1 MDRTRWQRI
10 SAIFERAVEL
20 APAERAALLEQECA
34 GDAALRGEVEAM
46 LAADALGD
54 TFDERAQDLRG
65 RVAADWVEWNASLDG
80 QLIGAWRVVREIGRG
95 GMGLVFLVERADGQF
110 EQQAALKLIK
120 RGMDSEAVLARFL
133 RERQILA
140 RLTHRNIASLI
151 DGGIAPDGRP
161 YFVMEHVDGVPLPRH
176 CAEQHSTLEERLR
189 LFFGI
194 CAAVQ
199 FAHRQLV
206 VHSDL
211 KPSNV
216 LVSANGDVKLLDFGI
231 ARLLGEQDHGGAAP
245 TVDRPLTPAYAAP
258 EQLRGEPVTT
268 TTDVYAL
275 GCLLYE
281 LLTGE
286 RPFRLHDE
294 PSLDQLRH
302 VLDST
307 GPVPPS
313 QLRLPDAPVPPRRLR
328 GDLDTIVLK
337 ALKREPDRRYAT
349 VDAFSEDLKR
359 YLAGAPIAAHRDSAL
374 YRARKFVARHWV
386 AVAASAIGVLAL
398 SVAIGV
404 ALWQA
409 SAKAVEARA
418 SREVAE
424 FLVGLFAASDPTHT
438 RGASVS
444 AQTLLDQGAAQLG
457 QRRLTD
463 PVMRARFL
471 RAIATSYSALG
482 LYDRA
487 LPIAEQ
493 ALALRRE
500 HLGSNDPALSESMDD
515 VGQINAFVADYAR
528 AEPLLN
534 EALALRRAHLPEDDP
549 AVIESLGHVGA
560 LLQDRG
566 EFQSATQLFREA
578 LERSEHRFGA
588 DSVEAA
594 HCMDNLATNLQ
605 NLGRASDA
613 ESLYR
618 HALAIRERE
627 LGPYDPDVALSLH
640 NLGVSLT
647 AAGSFAQARTSLQRA
662 LSIRQKVYGDVH
674 PLVGFTQLELASLLE
689 STRDLDA
696 SEVLARKALAIFR
709 STLDEGHRKTTDTL
723 NLLAIIRMDQRAY
736 DDAVTLFGDVAR
748 RQQASL
754 GADHPDT
761 LAAEENLA
769 HSLYYAGQLDRAEA
783 LQRDLRSKF
792 RSDDGSGSNVMN
804 LQNLAS
810 TLVQQGRAAEALPI
824 VRESLDIQRRL
835 TGERSRPYALALR
848 EVAATE
854 QRTGDAATAEAHFRA
869 SVELVE
875 QIAPTGGFGT
885 FSWTIPYADFL
896 VGANRCDEALPLLQ
910 SARRDLGK
918 VGTANPIWLPQ
929 IELLTAA
936 CLRRGNRAV
945 EAKVRLQSA
954 RSTLRAMPGIAFD
967 LFPTSRR
974 LYDEPQ

>member
-1 MDRTRWQRI
+1 MDRARWQRI

-20 APAERAALLEQECA
+20 PPAERAALLEHECA
-34 GDAALRGEVEAM
+34 ADAALRGEVEAM
-46 LAADALGD
+46 LSADAAGD
-54 TFDERAQDLRG
+54 TFDARAHDLRG
-65 RVAADWVEWNASLDG
+65 RAAADWVEWNAPLDG
-80 QLIGAWRVVREIGRG
+80 QLIGAWRIVREIGRG

-140 RLTHRNIASLI
+140 RLKHRNIAGLI

-161 YFVMEHVDGVPLPRH
+161 YFVMEHVDGVTLPRH

-216 LVSANGDVKLLDFGI
+216 LVSASGDVKLLDFGI
-231 ARLLGEQDHGGAAP
+231 ARLLGDQASGNAAP

-294 PSLDQLRH
+294 PTLDQLRH

-307 GPVPPS
+307 GPIPPS

-349 VDAFSEDLKR
+349 VDAFAEDLKR

-386 AVAASAIGVLAL
+386 AVAASAIGAVAL
-398 SVAIGV
+398 GSAIGT

-409 SAKAVEARA
+409 RGKAAEAQA

-438 RGASVS
+438 RGTSVS
-444 AQTLLDQGAAQLG
+444 AQNLLDQGAEQLS
-457 QRRLTD
+457 QRRLAN
-463 PVMRARFL
+463 PVLRARFL
-471 RAIATSYSALG
+471 QTIATSYAALG

-487 LPIAEQ
+487 LPLAEQ
-493 ALALRRE
+493 AYELRRQY
-500 HLGSNDPALSESMDD
+500 LDASDPALAESMDS
-515 VGQINAFVADYAR
+515 VGQIHALMADYTR
-528 AEPLLN
+528 AEPLLRD
-534 EALALRRAHLPEDDP
+534 ALALRRAHLPEDDP
-549 AVIESLGHVGA
+549 AVIESLGHLGK

-566 EFQSATQLFREA
+566 DFQAADGPFRDA
-578 LERSEHRFGA
+578 LDRAERRFGT

-594 HCMDNLATNLQ
+594 RCMDDYATNLQ
-605 NLGRASDA
+605 RIGKPMRA
-613 ESLYR
+613 ETLYR
-618 HALAIRERE
+618 GALAIRERQ
-627 LGPYDPDVALSLH
+627 LGPNDPDVAASLH

-647 AAGSFAQARTSLQRA
+647 ATGGYSEARQMLQRA
-662 LSIRQKVYGDVH
+662 LAIRRRVYGGSH
-674 PLVGFTQLELASLLE
+674 PLVGFTELELASVLE
-689 STRDLDA
+689 STHDLAA
-696 SEVLARKALAIFR
+696 SESFAQQALAVFR
-709 STLDEGHRKTTDTL
+709 GSLDEGHRKITDTL
-723 NLLAIIRMDQRAY
+723 NLLAILRLDQREYAE
-736 DDAVTLFGDVAR
+736 AAPLFREVAER
-748 RQQASL
+748 YKNAL
-754 GADHPDT
+754 GADHPDSLT
-761 LAAEENLA
+761 AEDNLA
-769 HSLYYAGQLDRAEA
+769 YTLYYSGQLDEAET
-783 LQRDLRSKF
+783 LQRDLVTKF
-792 RSDDGSGSNVMN
+792 RSDNGTGTDVMN
-804 LQNLAS
+804 LQNLAR
-810 TLVQQGRAAEALPI
+810 TLQQQGKFAEALEAA
-824 VRESLDIQRRL
+824 RNSFTLQRQVS
-835 TGERSRPYALALR
+835 GDRSRPYAMALR
-848 EVAATE
+848 ELALAE
-854 QRTGDAATAEAHFRA
+854 QLSGDRENAEAHFRQSIA
-869 SVELVE
+869 LVE
-875 QIAPTGGFGT
+875 EIAPSGGFGT
-885 FSWTIPYADFL
+885 FGWKIAYGDFL
-896 VGANRCDEALPLLQ
+896 VAAGRCGEAVPLLDAALLELGKMSNKDPIWQPQADLLLGACQREGSHGTEAKQRMARARASLRALP
-910 SARRDLGK
+910 
-918 VGTANPIWLPQ
+918 
-929 IELLTAA
+929 
-936 CLRRGNRAV
+936 
-945 EAKVRLQSA
+945 
-954 RSTLRAMPGIAFD
+954 GISFD
-967 LFPTSRR
+967 LFPETRR
-974 LYDEPQ
+974 LFGEN

>member
-1 MDRTRWQRI
+1 MDRARWQRI

-20 APAERAALLEQECA
+20 PPADRAALLDHECA

-46 LAADALGD
+46 LAADSAGD
-54 TFDERAQDLRG
+54 TFDARAHDLRG
-65 RVAADWVEWNASLDG
+65 RAAADWVEWNAPLDG

-140 RLTHRNIASLI
+140 RLKHRNIAGLI

-161 YFVMEHVDGVPLPRH
+161 YFVMEHVDGVTLPRH
-176 CAEQHSTLEERLR
+176 CAEQQSTLEERLR

-216 LVSANGDVKLLDFGI
+216 LVSAGGDVKLLDFGI
-231 ARLLGEQDHGGAAP
+231 ARLLGEQASGNAAP
-245 TVDRPLTPAYAAP
+245 TLDRPLTPAYAAP

-294 PSLDQLRH
+294 PTLDQLRN

-307 GPVPPS
+307 GPIPPS

-349 VDAFSEDLKR
+349 VDAFAEDLKR

-386 AVAASAIGVLAL
+386 AVAASVIGAVVLGSAIGT
-398 SVAIGV
+398 

-409 SAKAVEARA
+409 RGKASEAQA

-438 RGASVS
+438 RGTSVS
-444 AQTLLDQGAAQLG
+444 AQNLLDQGAEQLN
-457 QRRLTD
+457 QRRLAN
-463 PVMRARFL
+463 PVLRARFL
-471 RAIATSYSALG
+471 QTIATSYAALG

-487 LPIAEQ
+487 LPLAEQ
-493 ALALRRE
+493 AYELRRQ
-500 HLGSNDPALSESMDD
+500 HLDASDPTLAESMDS
-515 VGQINAFVADYAR
+515 VGQIHALMADYAR
-528 AEPLLN
+528 AEPLLRD
-534 EALALRRAHLPEDDP
+534 ALALRRAHLPNDDP
-549 AVIESLGHVGA
+549 AVIESLGHLGK

-566 EFQSATQLFREA
+566 DFQAADGPFRDA
-578 LERSEHRFGA
+578 LDRAERRFGT

-594 HCMDNLATNLQ
+594 RCLDDYATNLQ
-605 NLGRASDA
+605 NMGKSVNA
-613 ESLYR
+613 EALYR
-618 HALAIRERE
+618 RALAIREGQ
-627 LGPYDPDVALSLH
+627 LGDGDPDVAVSLH
-640 NLGVSLT
+640 NLGVNLT
-647 AAGSFAQARTSLQRA
+647 SVGSYSEAKQVLQRA
-662 LSIRQKVYGDVH
+662 LAIRRRVYGDTH
-674 PLVGFTQLELASLLE
+674 PLVGFTELELASVLE
-689 STRDLDA
+689 STHDLAA
-696 SEVLARKALAIFR
+696 SESLAQQALSAFR
-709 STLDEGHRKTTDTL
+709 SSLEEGHRKITDTL
-723 NLLAIIRMDQRAY
+723 NLLAILRMDRRAY
-736 DDAVTLFGDVAR
+736 VEAVPLFRELVERHQRTLGV
-748 RQQASL
+748 
-754 GADHPDT
+754 DHPDT
-761 LAAEENLA
+761 LAAEDNLA
-769 HSLYYAGQLDRAEA
+769 YSLYYSGHLDEAEA
-783 LQRDLRSKF
+783 LQRDLATKF
-792 RSDDGSGSNVMN
+792 RSDDGTGINVMN
-804 LQNLAS
+804 LQNLAR
-810 TLVQQGRAAEALPI
+810 TLERQGRMKEALEAA
-824 VRESLDIQRRL
+824 RQSLALQRQL

-848 EVAATE
+848 ELALAE
-854 QRTGDAATAEAHFRA
+854 QLNGDSQNAEAHFREGVA
-869 SVELVE
+869 LVE
-875 QIAPTGGFGT
+875 QIAPAGGFGA
-885 FSWTIPYADFL
+885 FGWKISYADFL
-896 VGANRCDEALPLLQ
+896 IEAERCGEATPLLQ
-910 SARRDLGK
+910 AALGELDK
-918 VGTANPIWLPQ
+918 ASNVDPMWRPQ
-929 IELLTAA
+929 AELLLGA
-936 CLRRGNRAV
+936 CLRSSGQSAEAKQRMNRAR
-945 EAKVRLQSA
+945 AS
-954 RSTLRAMPGIAFD
+954 LRALPAINFD
-967 LFPTSRR
+967 LFPETRR
-974 LYDEPQ
+974 LFSEN

>member
-1 MDRTRWQRI
+1 MDRARWQRI

-20 APAERAALLEQECA
+20 PPAERAALLDHECA

-46 LAADALGD
+46 LAADSAGD
-54 TFDERAQDLRG
+54 TFDARAHDLRG
-65 RVAADWVEWNASLDG
+65 RAAADWVEWNAPLDG

-140 RLTHRNIASLI
+140 RLKHRNIAGLI

-161 YFVMEHVDGVPLPRH
+161 YFVMEHVDGVTLPRH
-176 CAEQHSTLEERLR
+176 CAEQQSTLEERLR

-216 LVSANGDVKLLDFGI
+216 LVSAGGDVKLLDFGI
-231 ARLLGEQDHGGAAP
+231 ARLLGEQASGNAAP
-245 TVDRPLTPAYAAP
+245 TLDRPLTPAYAAP

-294 PSLDQLRH
+294 PTLDQLRN

-307 GPVPPS
+307 GPIPPS

-349 VDAFSEDLKR
+349 VDAFAEDLKR

-386 AVAASAIGVLAL
+386 AVAASAIGAVVLG
-398 SVAIGV
+398 SAIGT

-409 SAKAVEARA
+409 RGKASEAQA

-438 RGASVS
+438 RGTSVS
-444 AQTLLDQGAAQLG
+444 AQNLLDQGAEQLN
-457 QRRLTD
+457 QRRLAN
-463 PVMRARFL
+463 PVLRARFL
-471 RAIATSYSALG
+471 QTIATSYAALG

-487 LPIAEQ
+487 LPLAEQ
-493 ALALRRE
+493 AYELRRQ
-500 HLGSNDPALSESMDD
+500 HLDASDPALAESMDS
-515 VGQINAFVADYAR
+515 VGQIHALMADYVR
-528 AEPLLN
+528 AEPLLRD
-534 EALALRRAHLPEDDP
+534 ALALRRAHLPNDDP
-549 AVIESLGHVGA
+549 AVIESLGHLGK

-566 EFQSATQLFREA
+566 DFQAADGPFRDA
-578 LERSEHRFGA
+578 LDRAERRFGT

-594 HCMDNLATNLQ
+594 RCLDDHAANLQ
-605 NLGRASDA
+605 NLGKTADA
-613 ESLYR
+613 EALYR
-618 HALAIRERE
+618 RALAIRERQ
-627 LGPYDPDVALSLH
+627 LGTGDPDVATSLH
-640 NLGVSLT
+640 NLGVNLT
-647 AAGSFAQARTSLQRA
+647 AVGRYSEAQQVLERA
-662 LSIRQKVYGDVH
+662 LTIRRRVYGDTH
-674 PLVGFTQLELASLLE
+674 PLVGFTELELATVYE
-689 STRDLDA
+689 STRNLDA
-696 SEVLARKALAIFR
+696 AEKMGQQALAVFR
-709 STLDEGHRKTTDTL
+709 GSLAEDHRKIAEVL
-723 NLLAIIRMDQRAY
+723 NLLAVIHLDRRDHAG
-736 DDAVTLFGDVAR
+736 AAELFRDVLAR
-748 RQQASL
+748 FRASL
-754 GADHPDT
+754 GDAHPDT
-761 LAAEENLA
+761 LTVEENLA
-769 HSLYYAGQLDRAEA
+769 HSLYYSGKFTEAEV
-783 LQRDLRSKF
+783 LQRDLRAKF
-792 RSDDGSGSNVMN
+792 RSDNGTGSNVFN
-804 LQNLAS
+804 LQNLAR
-810 TLVQQGRAAEALPI
+810 TLEQQGRVEEALPI
-824 VRESLDIQRRL
+824 ARESAEIQRQL
-835 TGERSRPYALALR
+835 TGENSRPYLLALR
-848 EVAATE
+848 ELALAE
-854 QRTGDAATAEAHFRA
+854 QQAGDAQAAEKHYKECVDR
-869 SVELVE
+869 VE
-875 QIAPTGGFGT
+875 QVARAGGFGT
-885 FSWTIPYADFL
+885 FGWKIPYADLL
-896 VGANRCDEALPLLQ
+896 VGAQRCDEAIPLLRAALADLEKTSTADPIWRPQ
-910 SARRDLGK
+910 AQLLFGACQQQLGQRAEAQQIMSEAFAGLRKLPAIELDLYPTARR
-918 VGTANPIWLPQ
+918 
-929 IELLTAA
+929 
-936 CLRRGNRAV
+936 
-945 EAKVRLQSA
+945 
-954 RSTLRAMPGIAFD
+954 
-967 LFPTSRR
+967 LFGRK
-974 LYDEPQ
+974 

>member
-34 GDAALRGEVEAM
+34 GDAELRREVDAM

-54 TFDERAQDLRG
+54 TFDEHAQDLRG
-65 RVAADWVEWNASLDG
+65 RAAADWVEWNASLDG

-140 RLTHRNIASLI
+140 RLAHRNIASLI

-176 CAEQHSTLEERLR
+176 CAEQRSTLEERLR

-231 ARLLGEQDHGGAAP
+231 ARLLGEQEHGNAAP

-307 GPVPPS
+307 GPIPPS

-349 VDAFSEDLKR
+349 VDAFAEDLKR

-374 YRARKFVARHWV
+374 YRTRKFVARHWA
-386 AVAASAIGVLAL
+386 AVAASAIGAIVLG
-398 SVAIGV
+398 SAIGM

-409 SAKAVEARA
+409 RGKASEAQA

-444 AQTLLDQGAAQLG
+444 AQDLLDQGAA
-457 QRRLTD
+457 RLHRNEVGN
-463 PVMRARFL
+463 PALRARFMQT
-471 RAIATSYSALG
+471 IATSYMSLG
-482 LYDRA
+482 LYQRA
-487 LPIAEQ
+487 LP
-493 ALALRRE
+493 LA
-500 HLGSNDPALSESMDD
+500 
-515 VGQINAFVADYAR
+515 Q
-528 AEPLLN
+528 
-534 EALALRRAHLPEDDP
+534 EALA
-549 AVIESLGHVGA
+549 V
-560 LLQDRG
+560 
-566 EFQSATQLFREA
+566 
-578 LERSEHRFGA
+578 
-588 DSVEAA
+588 
-594 HCMDNLATNLQ
+594 
-605 NLGRASDA
+605 
-613 ESLYR
+613 
-618 HALAIRERE
+618 
-627 LGPYDPDVALSLH
+627 
-640 NLGVSLT
+640 
-647 AAGSFAQARTSLQRA
+647 
-662 LSIRQKVYGDVH
+662 
-674 PLVGFTQLELASLLE
+674 
-689 STRDLDA
+689 
-696 SEVLARKALAIFR
+696 
-709 STLDEGHRKTTDTL
+709 
-723 NLLAIIRMDQRAY
+723 
-736 DDAVTLFGDVAR
+736 
-748 RQQASL
+748 RQQAPGTNASAI
-754 GADHPDT
+754 AD
-761 LAAEENLA
+761 
-769 HSLYYAGQLDRAEA
+769 S
-783 LQRDLRSKF
+783 
-792 RSDDGSGSNVMN
+792 M
-804 LQNLAS
+804 
-810 TLVQQGRAAEALPI
+810 
-824 VRESLDIQRRL
+824 
-835 TGERSRPYALALR
+835 
-848 EVAATE
+848 
-854 QRTGDAATAEAHFRA
+854 
-869 SVELVE
+869 
-875 QIAPTGGFGT
+875 
-885 FSWTIPYADFL
+885 
-896 VGANRCDEALPLLQ
+896 
-910 SARRDLGK
+910 
-918 VGTANPIWLPQ
+918 
-929 IELLTAA
+929 
-936 CLRRGNRAV
+936 
-945 EAKVRLQSA
+945 
-954 RSTLRAMPGIAFD
+954 
-967 LFPTSRR
+967 
-974 LYDEPQ
+974 